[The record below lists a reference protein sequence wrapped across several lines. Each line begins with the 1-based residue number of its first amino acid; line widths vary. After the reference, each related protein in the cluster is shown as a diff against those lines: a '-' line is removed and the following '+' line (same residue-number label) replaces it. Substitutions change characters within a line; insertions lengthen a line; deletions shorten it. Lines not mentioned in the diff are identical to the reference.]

1 MLSSALKQVGQR
13 VSRLDR
19 TLIMLV
25 VLLTSVFPVELFP
38 NAPPPPKGSDG
49 QYSGRQGQVVLVKV
63 PVAEEATEVKGSFLD
78 RTIPFFREIRAGEPS
93 GYLGLV
99 GIDMQDVP
107 GTYELAVTIK
117 NGEQQIRRLSY
128 HVLVAKEK
136 FAVEHL
142 KLPKDKVDLDDKTLA
157 RWKMEQ
163 EQVRQALS
171 DNSALR
177 LWHSGFIEPVSGK
190 RTGIFGSVRIMNGQP
205 RNPHNGE
212 DIGAPLGTDVAATN
226 DGVVRLTVDHVFSG
240 KGVFVDHGLGF
251 YSMYFH
257 LSEILVKDGDLVKA
271 GQILGRVGATG
282 RATGP
287 HLHWGVKLNG
297 ARVNPYALL
306 DLPFKNGS
314 GSAPLSQVPTPSPLR
329 KRFTSSSNLSSAL
342 PFPTTTQH
350 EFGISLGFTGP
361 GAMLLTAVLSSE
373 GPSWDLWQK
382 ARSTCLASW
391 RCWACGSFTNSRSGL
406 DGFKPSIYLIVLL
419 CGSIST
425 SCRMIGRLVLS
436 ASRRTDGSS
445 CPPWWGRSGSL
456 HLTAPAAALFHA
468 RACWS
473 GSTADGRKPDNS

>member
-1 MLSSALKQVGQR
+1 MLTSALKQAGQR

-19 TLIMLV
+19 TLMMLI

-38 NAPPPPKGSDG
+38 NAPSPPKGIDG
-49 QYSGRQGQVVLVKV
+49 QYSGRQGQVLLVKV
-63 PVAEEATEVKGSFLD
+63 PLSEEATEVKGTFLD
-78 RTIPFFREIRAGEPS
+78 RTIPFFREVRAGEPA

-99 GIDMQDVP
+99 GIDLQDAP
-107 GTYELAVTIK
+107 GTYELGVTIK
-117 NGEQQIRRLSY
+117 NGEQLVKRFSY
-128 HVLVAKEK
+128 HVLVTKEK

-157 RWKMEQ
+157 RWKLEQ
-163 EQVRQALS
+163 EQVRQALT

-177 LWHSGFIEPVSGK
+177 LWHSGFIEPVNGK
-190 RTGIFGSVRIMNGQP
+190 RTGIFGSVRILNGQP

-240 KGVFVDHGLGF
+240 RGIFVDHGLGF

-271 GQILGRVGATG
+271 GQIIGRVGASG

-314 GSAPLSQVPTPSPLR
+314 AP
-329 KRFTSSSNLSSAL
+329 
-342 PFPTTTQH
+342 
-350 EFGISLGFTGP
+350 
-361 GAMLLTAVLSSE
+361 
-373 GPSWDLWQK
+373 D
-382 ARSTCLASW
+382 ST
-391 RCWACGSFTNSRSGL
+391 
-406 DGFKPSIYLIVLL
+406 V
-419 CGSIST
+419 
-425 SCRMIGRLVLS
+425 
-436 ASRRTDGSS
+436 
-445 CPPWWGRSGSL
+445 SGSVSPI
-456 HLTAPAAALFHA
+456 TPDAL
-468 RACWS
+468 S
-473 GSTADGRKPDNS
+473 VKQ

>member
-1 MLSSALKQVGQR
+1 MAYPIIPALKQAGQR

-19 TLIMLV
+19 ALIIV
-25 VLLTSVFPVELFP
+25 IVLLTSVFPVELFP
-38 NAPPPPKGSDG
+38 NAPPAPRGIDG
-49 QYSGRQGQVVLVKV
+49 QYSGRQGQVLLVKV
-63 PVAEEATEVKGSFLD
+63 PLSDEATEVKGTFLD
-78 RTIPFFREIRAGEPS
+78 RTIPFFREIRPGEPA

-99 GIDMQDVP
+99 GIDMQDAP
-107 GTYELAVTIK
+107 GTYELVVTIR
-117 NGEQQIRRLSY
+117 NGEHPAQRRSY
-128 HVLVAKEK
+128 HVLVTKEK

-142 KLPKDKVDLDDKTLA
+142 TLPKDKVDLDDKTLA

-163 EQVRQALS
+163 EQVRRALA

-177 LWHSGFIEPVSGK
+177 LWQSGFIEPVNGK

-240 KGVFVDHGLGF
+240 RGIFVDHGLGF

-271 GQILGRVGATG
+271 GQIIGRVGASG

-314 GSAPLSQVPTPSPLR
+314 SRDASASAVGSQVSPEAPSV
-329 KRFTSSSNLSSAL
+329 K
-342 PFPTTTQH
+342 Q
-350 EFGISLGFTGP
+350 
-361 GAMLLTAVLSSE
+361 
-373 GPSWDLWQK
+373 
-382 ARSTCLASW
+382 
-391 RCWACGSFTNSRSGL
+391 
-406 DGFKPSIYLIVLL
+406 
-419 CGSIST
+419 
-425 SCRMIGRLVLS
+425 
-436 ASRRTDGSS
+436 
-445 CPPWWGRSGSL
+445 
-456 HLTAPAAALFHA
+456 
-468 RACWS
+468 
-473 GSTADGRKPDNS
+473 